1 MNPKTWSYIY
11 NCNTFPNFTSLNA
24 KLASQLCNVVS
35 PKFYEVPHN
44 MFVSVTRVDWM
55 NVEQTGNWVRTLANS
70 RGWKHGDDYAKS
82 FKEQKINGLELQH
95 LTHNMLEVRLGVI
108 SLKHRQEILST
119 IRYLYWGFPMAC
131 DFLSSD
137 AQSSASELES
147 KISTSKSDGSDV
159 GRNFSSFANSDGN
172 DQSFESET
180 ESCVNSSSPGYS
192 CNTSSLYGHIS
203 KSPESKCGREHE
215 MNGLSKLA
223 MTIARKSYADVEN
236 RKKSRMYPM
245 SNHRQS
251 LERNAGFLHMTPVKS
266 RKLRVTINPEQDN
279 DPETSKMRI
288 RKRFQELNIWVEDVK
303 ELKIKQHVYVVVF
316 SGCRKA
322 LDALSRSEEIGLHLR
337 MQWPKSPGPQRVT
350 TFKALMRL
358 PIMSGK
364 SLTKSKFKG
373 WLLEGTIVRVNQL
386 KRRRARLIKE
396 EADGNTIIIGWVN
409 MKMEN
414 GMRCLE
420 QVDDM

>member
-1 MNPKTWSYIY
+1 MNPNTWSYIY

-55 NVEQTGNWVRTLANS
+55 NVEQTGNWVRTLVNS
-70 RGWKHGDDYAKS
+70 RGWKHGDDYAKN
-82 FKEQKINGLELQH
+82 FKEQKINGLGLQH
-95 LTHNMLEVRLGVI
+95 LTRNMLEVRLGVK
-108 SLKHRQEILST
+108 SLKHRLYILST

-131 DFLSSD
+131 DYLSSD
-137 AQSSASELES
+137 AQSSASELEC
-147 KISTSKSDGSDV
+147 KISASKSDGSDV
-159 GRNFSSFANSDGN
+159 DRNFSSFAHSHGI
-172 DQSFESET
+172 DQCVESET
-180 ESCVNSSSPGYS
+180 ESCANSSSAGYS
-192 CNTSSLYGHIS
+192 CNTSSSSGHS
-203 KSPESKCGREHE
+203 SESKCGREHE

-223 MTIARKSYADVEN
+223 MTVARKSYTDVEN
-236 RKKSRMYPM
+236 RKRLRMYPM

-251 LERNAGFLHMTPVKS
+251 LESNAGFLNKTPVKS

-279 DPETSKMRI
+279 GPETTKRRI
-288 RKRFQELNIWVEDVK
+288 RNRFQELNIWVEDVM
-303 ELKIKQHVYVVVF
+303 ELKNKQNVYVVVF
-316 SGCRKA
+316 TDYRKA

-337 MQWPKSPGPQRVT
+337 MQWPKSPGPQCVR

-358 PIMSGK
+358 PILSGK
-364 SLTKSKFKG
+364 SLTKSKFKD
-373 WLLEGTIVRVNQL
+373 WLPEGAIVRVNQL

-396 EADGNTIIIGWVN
+396 EADGNVIIIGWVN

-414 GMRCLE
+414 GVRCLE